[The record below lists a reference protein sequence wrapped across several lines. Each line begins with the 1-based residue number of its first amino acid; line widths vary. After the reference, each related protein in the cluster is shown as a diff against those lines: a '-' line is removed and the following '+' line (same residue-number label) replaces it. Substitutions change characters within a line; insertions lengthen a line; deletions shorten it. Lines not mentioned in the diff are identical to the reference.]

1 MAAKPPMVEFK
12 NVSKIYPGGKVAVEN
27 INLRIER
34 GEFVCFIGTSGGG
47 KTTTLRMINGMLIPT
62 GGDITVDGKNIHD
75 IDPIELRRSIGYVI
89 QNIGLMPHMTIRD
102 NITLVPKLLKW
113 PKEKRDAR
121 AKELIK
127 MVELPE
133 EFLDRYPSELS
144 GGQQQRIGVIRAL
157 AADQQI
163 ILMDEPF
170 GALDPL
176 TREALQR
183 LVKRLQQRLVKRLQ
197 QQMGR
202 TIIMVTHDMDEAI
215 RLADRIVI
223 MDQGHIIQNASPD
236 DVLTHPANEFVANLI
251 GPERLRQAKVNHLT
265 AAEIMRPN
273 PIKIHAQQNLGDA
286 LNQMHQYHVDSLMVV
301 DDEDHLTGILDLKT
315 LRNQQQPQLII
326 DDMKHAVPVKIK
338 EDERLQMITEPL
350 LERNWE
356 YVPVVDE
363 QNHLKGIITR
373 SALVDVIYDAVWGTT
388 ENPHPAKDQAKDLKE
403 AGEQ

>member
-176 TREALQR
+176 TREAL
-183 LVKRLQQRLVKRLQ
+183 QRLVKRLQ

-388 ENPHPAKDQAKDLKE
+388 KNPHPAKDQAKDLKE

>member
-183 LVKRLQQRLVKRLQ
+183 LVKRLQQ
-197 QQMGR
+197 QMGR

-273 PIKIHAQQNLGDA
+273 PIKIHAQQNLGDV

>member
-176 TREALQR
+176 TREAL
-183 LVKRLQQRLVKRLQ
+183 QRLVKRLQ

-388 ENPHPAKDQAKDLKE
+388 ENLHPAKDQAKDLKE

>member
-183 LVKRLQQRLVKRLQ
+183 LVKRLQQ
-197 QQMGR
+197 QMGR

-223 MDQGHIIQNASPD
+223 IDQGHIIQNASPD

>member
-1 MAAKPPMVEFK
+1 MVAKPPMVEFK

-113 PKEKRDAR
+113 PKEKLDAR

-176 TREALQR
+176 TREAL
-183 LVKRLQQRLVKRLQ
+183 QRLVKRLQ

>member
-183 LVKRLQQRLVKRLQ
+183 LVKRLQQ
-197 QQMGR
+197 QMGR

-215 RLADRIVI
+215 RLADRIMI

>member
-176 TREALQR
+176 TREAL
-183 LVKRLQQRLVKRLQ
+183 QRLVKRLQ

-373 SALVDVIYDAVWGTT
+373 SALVDVIYNAVWGTT

>member
-1 MAAKPPMVEFK
+1 MAAKPPIVEFK
-12 NVSKIYPGGKVAVEN
+12 NVSKIYPGDKVAVEN

-176 TREALQR
+176 TREAL
-183 LVKRLQQRLVKRLQ
+183 QRLVKRLQ

>member
-1 MAAKPPMVEFK
+1 MHMAAKPPMVEFK
-12 NVSKIYPGGKVAVEN
+12 NVSKIYPGDKVAVEN

-183 LVKRLQQRLVKRLQ
+183 LVKRLQQ
-197 QQMGR
+197 QMGR

-326 DDMKHAVPVKIK
+326 DDMKHAVPIKIK

>member
-183 LVKRLQQRLVKRLQ
+183 LVKRLQQ
-197 QQMGR
+197 QMGR

-286 LNQMHQYHVDSLMVV
+286 LNQMHQYHVDSLMAV

>member
-62 GGDITVDGKNIHD
+62 GGDMTVDGKNIHD

-183 LVKRLQQRLVKRLQ
+183 LVKRLQQR
-197 QQMGR
+197 MGR

>member
-12 NVSKIYPGGKVAVEN
+12 NVSKIYPGDKVAVEN

-176 TREALQR
+176 TREAL
-183 LVKRLQQRLVKRLQ
+183 QRLVKRLQ

-373 SALVDVIYDAVWGTT
+373 SALVDVIYDAVWGTA

>member
-183 LVKRLQQRLVKRLQ
+183 LVKRLQQ
-197 QQMGR
+197 QMGR

-373 SALVDVIYDAVWGTT
+373 SALVDLIYDAVWGTT

>member
-62 GGDITVDGKNIHD
+62 GGDITVNGKNIHD

-176 TREALQR
+176 TREAL
-183 LVKRLQQRLVKRLQ
+183 QRLVKRLQ

>member
-12 NVSKIYPGGKVAVEN
+12 NVSKIYPGDKVAVEN

-176 TREALQR
+176 TREAL
-183 LVKRLQQRLVKRLQ
+183 QRLVKRLQ

-373 SALVDVIYDAVWGTT
+373 SALVDVIYDTVWGTT

>member
-62 GGDITVDGKNIHD
+62 GGDINVDGKNIHD

-176 TREALQR
+176 TREAL
-183 LVKRLQQRLVKRLQ
+183 QRLVKRLQ

>member
-183 LVKRLQQRLVKRLQ
+183 LVKRLQQ
-197 QQMGR
+197 QMGL

-326 DDMKHAVPVKIK
+326 DDMKHAVPVKIR

>member
-183 LVKRLQQRLVKRLQ
+183 LVKRLQQ
-197 QQMGR
+197 QMGR

-273 PIKIHAQQNLGDA
+273 PIKIHAQQNLGDT

-388 ENPHPAKDQAKDLKE
+388 ENPHPA
-403 AGEQ
+403 

>member
-183 LVKRLQQRLVKRLQ
+183 LVKRLQQ
-197 QQMGR
+197 QMGR

-301 DDEDHLTGILDLKT
+301 DDADHLTGILDLKT

-388 ENPHPAKDQAKDLKE
+388 ENPHPAKDQAKNLKE
-403 AGEQ
+403 VGEQ

>member
-183 LVKRLQQRLVKRLQ
+183 LVKRLQQ
-197 QQMGR
+197 QMGR

-373 SALVDVIYDAVWGTT
+373 AALVDVIYDAVWGTT

>member
-62 GGDITVDGKNIHD
+62 DGDITVDGKNIHD

-176 TREALQR
+176 TREAL
-183 LVKRLQQRLVKRLQ
+183 QRLVKRLQ

-326 DDMKHAVPVKIK
+326 DDMKHAVPVKIR

>member
-62 GGDITVDGKNIHD
+62 GGEITVDGKNIHE
-75 IDPIELRRSIGYVI
+75 IDPIKLRRSIGYVI

-113 PKEKRDAR
+113 PKEKRDTR

-183 LVKRLQQRLVKRLQ
+183 LVKRLQQ
-197 QQMGR
+197 QMGR

-215 RLADRIVI
+215 RLADRVVI
-223 MDQGHIIQNASPD
+223 MDQGHIVQNASPD

>member
-12 NVSKIYPGGKVAVEN
+12 NVSKIYPGDKVAVEN

-183 LVKRLQQRLVKRLQ
+183 LVKRLQQ
-197 QQMGR
+197 QMGR

-236 DVLTHPANEFVANLI
+236 NVLTHPANEFVANLI

>member
-144 GGQQQRIGVIRAL
+144 GGQQRIGVIRAL

-176 TREALQR
+176 TREAL
-183 LVKRLQQRLVKRLQ
+183 QRLVKRLQ

>member
-183 LVKRLQQRLVKRLQ
+183 LVKRLQQ
-197 QQMGR
+197 QMGR

-273 PIKIHAQQNLGDA
+273 PIKIYAQQNLGDA

-388 ENPHPAKDQAKDLKE
+388 ENPHPAKDQARDLKE

>member
-183 LVKRLQQRLVKRLQ
+183 LVKRLQQ
-197 QQMGR
+197 QMGR

-326 DDMKHAVPVKIK
+326 DDMKHAVPVKIR
-338 EDERLQMITEPL
+338 EDERLQMVTEPL

>member
-102 NITLVPKLLKW
+102 NITLVPRLLKW

-176 TREALQR
+176 TREAL
-183 LVKRLQQRLVKRLQ
+183 QRLVKRLQ

-315 LRNQQQPQLII
+315 LRNQQPPQLII

>member
-183 LVKRLQQRLVKRLQ
+183 LVKRLQQ
-197 QQMGR
+197 QMGR

-273 PIKIHAQQNLGDA
+273 PIKIHAQQNLGDS

>member
-176 TREALQR
+176 TREAL
-183 LVKRLQQRLVKRLQ
+183 QRLVKRLQ

-388 ENPHPAKDQAKDLKE
+388 ENPHPSKDQAKDLKE

>member
-12 NVSKIYPGGKVAVEN
+12 NVSKIYPGDKVAVEN

-183 LVKRLQQRLVKRLQ
+183 LVKRLQQ
-197 QQMGR
+197 QMGR

-236 DVLTHPANEFVANLI
+236 VVLTHPANEFVANLI

>member
-1 MAAKPPMVEFK
+1 MAAKLPMVEFK

-89 QNIGLMPHMTIRD
+89 QNIGLMPHTTIRD

-183 LVKRLQQRLVKRLQ
+183 LVKRLQQ
-197 QQMGR
+197 QMGR

-236 DVLTHPANEFVANLI
+236 DVLPHPANEFVANLI

>member
-12 NVSKIYPGGKVAVEN
+12 NVSKIYPGDKVAVEN

-183 LVKRLQQRLVKRLQ
+183 LVKRLQQ
-197 QQMGR
+197 QMGR

-301 DDEDHLTGILDLKT
+301 DDEDHLTGIFDLKT

>member
-183 LVKRLQQRLVKRLQ
+183 LVKRLQQ
-197 QQMGR
+197 QMGR

-326 DDMKHAVPVKIK
+326 DDMKHAVPVKIR

-363 QNHLKGIITR
+363 QNHLNGIITR

>member
-62 GGDITVDGKNIHD
+62 GGEITVDGKNIHE
-75 IDPIELRRSIGYVI
+75 IDPIKLRRSIGYVI

-183 LVKRLQQRLVKRLQ
+183 LVKRLQQ
-197 QQMGR
+197 QMGR

-215 RLADRIVI
+215 RLADRVVI
-223 MDQGHIIQNASPD
+223 MDQGHIVQNASPD

>member
-176 TREALQR
+176 TREAL
-183 LVKRLQQRLVKRLQ
+183 QRLVKRLQ

>member
-183 LVKRLQQRLVKRLQ
+183 LVKRLQQ
-197 QQMGR
+197 QMGR

-251 GPERLRQAKVNHLT
+251 GPERLRQAKVNHMT

>member
-12 NVSKIYPGGKVAVEN
+12 NVSKIYPGDKVAVEN

-183 LVKRLQQRLVKRLQ
+183 LVKRLQQ
-197 QQMGR
+197 QMGR

-286 LNQMHQYHVDSLMVV
+286 LNQMHQYHVDGLMVV

>member
-183 LVKRLQQRLVKRLQ
+183 LVKRLQQ
-197 QQMGR
+197 QMGR

-326 DDMKHAVPVKIK
+326 DDMKHAVPVKIR

-356 YVPVVDE
+356 YVPGVDE